1 MSLNFEVDLYKNNRI
16 SELNNKYNNNR
27 NKYSHSYE
35 VSYKALIKSKDTP
48 LVKNIKINKLKSHFN
63 NCFKELTLE
72 YNSSLAKL
80 NSFKT
85 SIITPTYTRALLVG
99 INNYKGD
106 NKLEG
111 CKNDV
116 SNIKKKLL
124 SLGCFNI
131 KTLLDENA
139 TYEKILDSLTTMLTD
154 SISSDLI
161 FFHYSGH
168 GGYEIDNSL
177 DEKNTNCDQN
187 IVDVDLKPISDDV
200 LKSIIAKHLKPNVTL
215 VVLVDSCFSGSVLDL
230 RYQYMDTLN
239 NDNYVENMNHS
250 ETRGNVIMISGCT
263 DMQKSEDVMIN
274 NMFQGAMTWAFL
286 KVLNNSSNKITWR
299 QLIINMRNNLK
310 EKGYSQ
316 IPQISSGSIME
327 LDSPFF
333 I

>member
-1 MSLNFEVDLYKNNRI
+1 MSLNFEIDLYKKNRIAELKENYSNNRTKCASLFKASYI
-16 SELNNKYNNNR
+16 KILNSRDNAT
-27 NKYSHSYE
+27 
-35 VSYKALIKSKDTP
+35 VKSA
-48 LVKNIKINKLKSHFN
+48 NINKLNSQSN
-63 NCFKELTLE
+63 NYLKHLTSE

-85 SIITPTYTRALLVG
+85 SIITPTYTRSLLVG
-99 INNYKGD
+99 INNYRGD
-106 NKLEG
+106 NKLDG

-116 SNIKKKLL
+116 LNIKNKLL

-139 TYEKILDSLTTMLTD
+139 TSEKILDSLTTMLTD

-187 IVDVDLKPISDDV
+187 IVGVDLKPISDDV

-215 VVLVDSCFSGSVLDL
+215 LVLVDSCFSGSVLDL

-250 ETRGNVIMISGCT
+250 ETRGNVILISGCT
-263 DMQKSEDVMIN
+263 DMQKSEEVMIN

-286 KVLNNSSNKITWR
+286 KELNNSSNKITWR

-316 IPQISSGSIME
+316 IPQISSGRIMD
-327 LDSPFF
+327 LDSPFL